1 MCRIRSASL
10 CVVGQH
16 QSGEMCQMRGCLTR
30 QMQRRLHY
38 VRTNVLPTC
47 SRRNQY
53 LPALGNP
60 MQASSSCEQFVR
72 GHLSEV
78 VLWPTSQ
85 RSSPPVRSTRFGT
98 NAYGRGGNILQAPA
112 LVASMSY
119 NCIPSSRCL
128 FTAAGLRL
136 RSMTAGQIS
145 CSHET
150 HSSQSER
157 AERAVSGPLRSR
169 VCLRDH
175 TRATS

>member
-1 MCRIRSASL
+1 MIQIRNWPNRRPVGVCRIRSASL

-53 LPALGNP
+53 LPAFGNP
-60 MQASSSCEQFVR
+60 MQASSPCEQFVR

-119 NCIPSSRCL
+119 SCIPSSL
-128 FTAAGLRL
+128 SL
-136 RSMTAGQIS
+136 
-145 CSHET
+145 
-150 HSSQSER
+150 HSSWSTPALYNCGADFLQS
-157 AERAVSGPLRSR
+157 
-169 VCLRDH
+169 
-175 TRATS
+175 